1 MTLRGFSVWA
11 VAAACLAAQ
20 APVNDECTT
29 AVAVF
34 EGVNPSSPNGASGT
48 TFTNANANTSA
59 AFPNEIVCG
68 GNFGMTRDVFFT
80 YTASGYGGTTTIS
93 TCTPP
98 GFAAGTSADTMLAV
112 YDASVCPAGGTSIAC
127 NDDGCSGGSSSK
139 VTFTATP
146 GASYLIRVGSWGF
159 GVTAGTFYLTVNEA
173 PPNDLCANALALGP
187 FDFGGVT
194 TASAY
199 TTGATFTATPGVFLY
214 TGPMTDVW
222 FTFQA
227 PQAGIVSSTCPS
239 KVVEIYG
246 GSCGG
251 LTFHSTVAGNF
262 TPPTAVAAGQT
273 YYVRVFSYGPAD
285 PNYPDGF
292 FTLTVNFKP
301 SNDEPAGAI
310 PLNVGVNP
318 AIPSSPAGQVFT
330 TRGATD
336 SVGGTNKDVYFTW
349 TANESIPA
357 TIELCPP
364 AGSNA
369 ASWDADLN
377 VTQNGAFITY
387 GDEECSPLPSVTFS
401 PTAGATYVIRVGGWS
416 SSDQGDFHVTVRQNF
431 TLLIDS
437 PNGPGTIRIANRAGA
452 PGAVY
457 YSALTLT
464 NDGFPNGW
472 FYGVSPSLLELV
484 LQLTAAAPF
493 VGILDASGNSTFNFG
508 PGLPP
513 LTIYGVTVQ
522 FGATTGFDGNT
533 PPVVH
538 TIP

>member
-1 MTLRGFSVWA
+1 MTLRGFSVW
-11 VAAACLAAQ
+11 VLSAACLAAQ

-29 AVAVF
+29 AIAVF
-34 EGVNPSSPNGASGT
+34 QGVNPSSPSGNSGT
-48 TFTNANANTSA
+48 TFTNSSANTSA
-59 AFPNEIVCG
+59 GFPNEIVCG
-68 GNFGMTRDVFFT
+68 GTFGMTRDVFFT
-80 YTASGYGGTTTIS
+80 YTASIYGGTTTIS

-98 GFAAGTSADTMLAV
+98 GFAAGTSSDTMLAV
-112 YDASVCPAGGTSIAC
+112 YNASVCPAGGASIVC
-127 NDDGCSGGSSSK
+127 NDQGGCGDASL
-139 VTFTATP
+139 VTFNATP
-146 GASYLIRVGSWGF
+146 GATYFIRVGSWGF

-173 PPNDLCANALALGP
+173 PPNDLCANALALAA
-187 FDFGGVT
+187 FDLNGVAT
-194 TASAY
+194 TGAY
-199 TTGATFTATPGVFLY
+199 TTGATFTSMPGVNIY
-214 TGPMTDVW
+214 AGPMTDIW
-222 FTFQA
+222 YTIQA
-227 PQAGIVSSTCPS
+227 PQAGIVSSTCPT
-239 KVVEIYG
+239 KIVEIYSG
-246 GSCGG
+246 ACNG
-251 LTFHSTVAGNF
+251 LTSHSTVAGNL
-262 TPPTAVAAGQT
+262 TPPAPVAAGQT
-273 YYVRVFSYGPAD
+273 YYVRVFSFGPTD
-285 PNYPDGF
+285 PSFPDGS

-336 SVGGTNKDVYFTW
+336 TSGGGNKDVYFTW
-349 TANESIPA
+349 TAAESVLA
-357 TIELCPP
+357 TIQLCTP

-369 ASWDADLN
+369 AAWDAVLD
-377 VTQNGAFITY
+377 VTQNGNFVAF
-387 GDEECSPLPSVTFS
+387 GDEECNSLPSVTFNA
-401 PTAGATYVIRVGGWS
+401 TAGATYSLRVGGWNS
-416 SSDQGDFHVTVRQNF
+416 GDQGDFHVTVRPEF

-457 YSALTLT
+457 YTALTLT

-484 LQLTAAAPF
+484 LQLTASAPF
-493 VGILDASGNSTFNFG
+493 VGILDASGDSTFNFG

-533 PPVVH
+533 APVVH